1 MSDSI
6 YAPPEA
12 DVTAPAGDEPRYY
25 IVAPLKFI
33 LLSVLTFTL
42 YFVYWFYKNWQ
53 RIKIDDN
60 DDIWP
65 PARAFFYIFF
75 THSLFTDVQERFK
88 TQGRKWDWQPGL
100 LATLFIIVTLV
111 GNIIDRFIPYET
123 YPLMSSLL
131 PLGSTLLA
139 TFLLLPAQKA
149 INAVC
154 GDDAGS
160 SNSKLTV
167 ANWAW
172 MVLGGIFWLLILIGT
187 YAMIV
192 DPTLR

>member
-25 IVAPLKFI
+25 IVAPFKFI

-111 GNIIDRFIPYET
+111 GNIIDRFIPYDT

-154 GDDAGS
+154 GDDAGN

>member
-12 DVTAPAGDEPRYY
+12 DVTAPPGSQPRYY
-25 IVAPLKFI
+25 IVAPFKFI
-33 LLSVLTFTL
+33 LLSVLILNL
-42 YFVYWFYKNWQ
+42 YFVYWFYKNW
-53 RIKIDDN
+53 RLIKEDDK

-75 THSLFTDVQERFK
+75 THALFTDVQESFK
-88 TQGRKWDWQPGL
+88 TQERQWDWSPGL
-100 LATLFIIVTLV
+100 LATLFVIVTLV
-111 GNIIDRFIPYET
+111 GNLIDRIVPYEA
-123 YPLMSSLL
+123 YPLLSSVM
-131 PLGSTLLA
+131 PVASTLLA
-139 TFLLLPAQKA
+139 TFLLFPAQKA

-154 GDDAGS
+154 GDEDGS
-160 SNSKLTV
+160 ANSKLTV

-172 MVLGGIFWLLILIGT
+172 MIVGGIVWLLILLGT

-192 DPTLR
+192 DPTLQ

>member
-12 DVTAPAGDEPRYY
+12 DVTAPSGDLPRYY
-25 IVAPLKFI
+25 IVAPFKFI

-42 YFVYWFYKNWQ
+42 YFVYWFYMNWKL
-53 RIKIDDN
+53 IKIDDN

-65 PARAFFYIFF
+65 PARGFFYIFF
-75 THSLFTDVQERFK
+75 THSLFTDVQESFK
-88 TQGRKWDWQPGL
+88 RQGRQWDWRPGL
-100 LATLFIIVTLV
+100 LATVFVIATIL
-111 GNIIDRFIPYET
+111 GNITDQLIPYET
-123 YPLMSSLL
+123 YPLLSSLS
-131 PLGSTLLA
+131 PLASTFII

-149 INAVC
+149 INAAC

-160 SNSKLTV
+160 SNSRLTTG
-167 ANWAW
+167 NWVW
-172 MVLGGIFWLLILIGT
+172 MVLGGVFWLLILIGT

-192 DPTLR
+192 DPTLQ

>member
-25 IVAPLKFI
+25 IVAPFKFI

-111 GNIIDRFIPYET
+111 GNIIDRFIPYDT

-154 GDDAGS
+154 GDDAGE

>member
-25 IVAPLKFI
+25 IVAPFKFI

-88 TQGRKWDWQPGL
+88 TLGRKWDWQPGL

-111 GNIIDRFIPYET
+111 GNIIDRFIPYDT
-123 YPLMSSLL
+123 YPLLSSLL

-154 GDDAGS
+154 GDDAGN

-167 ANWAW
+167 ANWVW

>member
-12 DVTAPAGDEPRYY
+12 DITAPSGSKPRYY
-25 IVAPLKFI
+25 IVAPYKFI
-33 LLSVLTFTL
+33 LLSVLTLTL

-53 RIKIDDN
+53 LIKEDDN

-88 TQGRKWDWQPGL
+88 TQERNWDWQPGL
-100 LATLFIIVTLV
+100 LATLFVIVSIV
-111 GNIIDRFIPYET
+111 GNIIDRFIPYEA
-123 YPLMSSLL
+123 YPLLSSAL
-131 PLGSTLLA
+131 PLISTLIA

-149 INAVC
+149 INAAC
-154 GDDAGS
+154 GDEGGS
-160 SNSKLTV
+160 GNAKLTA

-172 MVLGGIFWLLILIGT
+172 MVVGGIFWLLILIGT
-187 YAMIV
+187 YAMIM